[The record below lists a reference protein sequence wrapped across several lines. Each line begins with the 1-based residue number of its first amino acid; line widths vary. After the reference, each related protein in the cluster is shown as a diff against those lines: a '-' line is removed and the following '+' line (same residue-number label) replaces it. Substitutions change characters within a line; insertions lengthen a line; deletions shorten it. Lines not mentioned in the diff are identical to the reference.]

1 MVNHN
6 RLSKLVCS
14 TLLGISV
21 SGCMVFDRRT
31 TSHESCTPD
40 QIMVERGEE
49 FPVLD
54 GVGWVIGIPGKV
66 LLWNRRV
73 DNHSISPQTEQAVV
87 QYMAQN
93 GLADTKVRLNQYNPG
108 DEWRR
113 LVKNQHVAPGWKYTF
128 GAIDTLAYTIFPGRI
143 FGGDRYSPYTNSV
156 HVYSDVPSLAQLP
169 AAYAK
174 DVNTRVYPGTYVFT
188 QSITGLNLIH
198 ESINTRDVLA
208 YTESNSSPEEQRE
221 AHDVLSPRYGLALG
235 GTVGSFVN
243 LNPATGAIELVGLL
257 GGHAVGRYRSSQIP
271 DEPATPQYSRTA
283 PISETEIEQASYES
297 ESDEQAV
304 P

>member
-1 MVNHN
+1 MATHD
-6 RLSKLVCS
+6 RLTKLMCS
-14 TLLGISV
+14 ALLGITV
-21 SGCMVFDRRT
+21 PGCMAFDRLT
-31 TSHESCTPD
+31 TSYESCPSD
-40 QIMVERGEE
+40 QILVERGEE

-54 GVGWVIGIPGKV
+54 GVGWVVGIPGKV

-73 DNHSISPQTEQAVV
+73 DNHHISPQTEQAVV

-93 GLADTKVRLNQYNPG
+93 GLTDTKVRLNQYNPG

-113 LVKNQHVAPGWKYTF
+113 LVHNPHVAPGWKYTF
-128 GAIDTLAYTIFPGRI
+128 GAIDTLGYTIFPGRI

-174 DVNTRVYPGTYVFT
+174 DVNSRVYPGTYAFT

-198 ESINTRDVLA
+198 ETINTRDVLA
-208 YTESNSSPEEQRE
+208 YNEANGSPEQQRE

-257 GGHAVGRYRSSQIP
+257 GGHAVGRYRASQIP
-271 DEPATPQYSRTA
+271 DDPTTPQYSRTA
-283 PISETEIEQASYES
+283 PISDSEVHQASH
-297 ESDEQAV
+297 ESDDTDQNE